1 MLLAA
6 DIGGTK
12 TAVAVFSPEGGPRE
26 PLASR
31 IFPSGDYP
39 SLEAILREFL
49 DEDAKDLRVDH
60 ACLAVA
66 GPVIADKAKITN
78 LTWTVELQSLEDAL
92 KLPHGQV
99 ALIND
104 LQAIALA
111 VPVLTK
117 EELVTLHPGEAAP
130 GGAIAVVAPGTG
142 MGMAFLTWSGSRYE
156 AHASEGGHADF
167 APGNQL
173 EAGLLEF
180 LQKRYHKHVSV
191 ERVCSGKGLPN
202 IYDYLCEINYA
213 PERPDVAAA
222 IAKAEDRAPVIVDNA
237 LQSTDPSPLCAA
249 TLQIFIDVF
258 GAVAGNF
265 ALNILSTGGVYLA
278 GGIPP
283 KILPALQNGRFMEA
297 FLRKGRLSDVLA
309 TLPVYVIM
317 SRAAM
322 LGVAAHGLE
331 LMR

>member
-12 TAVAVFSPEGGPRE
+12 TAVAVFSPEEGPRK
-26 PLASR
+26 PLATR
-31 IFPSGDYP
+31 IFPSGNYP

-49 DEDAKDLRVDH
+49 EKDAKGLSVTH

-78 LTWTVELQSLEDAL
+78 LTWTVDLQNLERAL
-92 KLPHGQV
+92 NLPHGRV
-99 ALIND
+99 LLIND

-111 VPVLTK
+111 VPVLTE
-117 EELVTLHPGEAAP
+117 EELVRLHEGEAAAD
-130 GGAIAVVAPGTG
+130 GAIAVIAPGTG
-142 MGMAFLTWSGSRYE
+142 MGMAFLTWNGSRHE

-167 APGNQL
+167 APGNHL

-180 LQKRYHKHVSV
+180 LLKRYPHVSV

-202 IYDYLCEINYA
+202 IYDYLCDIDYA

-222 IAKAEDRAPVIVDNA
+222 LAKTEDRAPVIVDNA
-237 LQSTDPSPLCAA
+237 LHSTDPSPLCAA

-258 GAVAGNF
+258 GAVAGNL

-297 FLRKGRLSDVLA
+297 FLRKGRLSDLLA
-309 TLPVYVIM
+309 SLPVNVIM

-322 LGVAAHGLE
+322 LGVAVSGLE
-331 LMR
+331 LIP